1 MSSRTL
7 RYAVLAPS
15 IALLPALAIAQGPPT
30 VLERVQRKFAEN
42 EEIRKLATTQPAAL
56 AAVGWLAGNWDAVVK
71 THGTGKDSEKVEKA
85 TRTTRFEL
93 GGRWLISRNK
103 GAGPLGEDAVEILGF
118 DPFQRIWR
126 WQFFSSVGR
135 GTNAPLVSTQGWDGE
150 RLTLSGTFWI
160 WGESADVAMRLVKM
174 SDDEYYEIFEE
185 KLPGDVRRPF
195 LEYQYTRAKAAPAA
209 RPAPAAKPA
218 PQPAAK

>member
-1 MSSRTL
+1 MKTAV
-7 RYAVLAPS
+7 AVLTLGL
-15 IALLPALAIAQGPPT
+15 IAVFPCPAAAADEPPT

-42 EEIRKLATTQPAAL
+42 EEIRKLATTQPQAL
-56 AAVGWLAGNWDAVVK
+56 AAAGWMAGSWNAVVK
-71 THGTGKDSEKVEKA
+71 THATKVEGEKAEKA

-93 GGRWLISRNK
+93 GGRWLVSRNK

-118 DPFQRIWR
+118 DPYQRTWR

-135 GTNAPLVSTQGWDGE
+135 GTNAALVSTQGWDGD
-150 RLTLSGTFWI
+150 RLTLAGTFYI
-160 WGESADVAMRLVKM
+160 WGESADVALRLVKM

-195 LEYQYTRAKAAPAA
+195 LEYHYTRAKTAPA
-209 RPAPAAKPA
+209 APAAKPA
-218 PQPAAK
+218 PKPPAK